1 MLFVWTFLSNGKHP
15 VMESKSR
22 QCTLLMVISFLFWDL
37 KGLCHGSPVHFAN
50 YSPSSAMERKVRKE
64 IKCK

>member
-1 MLFVWTFLSNGKHP
+1 MLFGWTFLSNGKHP

-22 QCTLLMVISFLFWDL
+22 QCMVISFLFWDL

-50 YSPSSAMERKVRKE
+50 YSPSIAMELKVSKE
-64 IKCK
+64 ITWK